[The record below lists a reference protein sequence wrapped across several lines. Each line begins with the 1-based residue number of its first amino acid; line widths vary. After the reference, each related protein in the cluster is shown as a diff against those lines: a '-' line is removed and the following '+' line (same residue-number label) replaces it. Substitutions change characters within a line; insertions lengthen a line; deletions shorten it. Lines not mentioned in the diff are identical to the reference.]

1 MNVEIT
7 DNSKE
12 VSGAIRQVGQAIADT
27 GGFLQ
32 TWESLQQGHW
42 HRTVAVLYPGR
53 FLRALQPFCV
63 RGNFSS
69 KAAGMRE
76 RLAASPQVALAS
88 PSGGWSSYWELSKTD
103 TFSCTGTQELVQ

>member
-12 VSGAIRQVGQAIADT
+12 VSGAIHQVEQAIADT

-32 TWESLQQGHW
+32 VRKVSAARSLHV
-42 HRTVAVLYPGR
+42 TVAVLYPGR

-69 KAAGMRE
+69 KAAGMRAAL
-76 RLAASPQVALAS
+76 RLRRKS
-88 PSGGWSSYWELSKTD
+88 LSHLLLVSWYFYRKVSETD
-103 TFSCTGTQELVQ
+103 GICITIYFR

>member
-1 MNVEIT
+1 M
-7 DNSKE
+7 
-12 VSGAIRQVGQAIADT
+12 ADT

-69 KAAGMRE
+69 KAAGMRPAL
-76 RLAASPQVALAS
+76 RLRRKS
-88 PSGGWSSYWELSKTD
+88 LSHLLLVSWYFYREVSETD
-103 TFSCTGTQELVQ
+103 SICITIYFR